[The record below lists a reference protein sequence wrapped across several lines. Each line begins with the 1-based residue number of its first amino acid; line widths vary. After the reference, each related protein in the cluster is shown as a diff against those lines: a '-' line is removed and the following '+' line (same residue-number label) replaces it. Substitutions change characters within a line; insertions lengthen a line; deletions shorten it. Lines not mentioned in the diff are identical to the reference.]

1 MLHLFAKNR
10 HERLGEIILICLLL
24 QLVWFLWPRVSSGHP
39 SPRVSQAI
47 EMHARDSESV
57 QTAAIAEAIRL
68 DSIEHHRWAFVRRTF
83 LFVVD
88 TGAICLYL
96 IYGKRRAVA

>member
-24 QLVWFLWPRVSSGHP
+24 QLVWFVWPRNSSGHP

-47 EMHARDSESV
+47 ETHWSSSPAEQD
-57 QTAAIAEAIRL
+57 AAIAEARRL
-68 DSIEHHRWAFVRRTF
+68 DGIEYHRWAVVRRTL

-88 TGAICLYL
+88 AGAICLYL
-96 IYGKRRAVA
+96 KYGRRHTDA